1 VEPDGDSWLLE
12 EPLDAPE
19 PPMLEPDW
27 VCAKAENA
35 RSAAAVAVQR
45 IFSFME
51 MFLLRWVGL
60 RCSLRKQRAVSRA
73 LARERRGSGTSERP
87 LLPLDRARTTAPG
100 LRRSPIQ

>member
-1 VEPDGDSWLLE
+1 MEPDGDSWLLE

-51 MFLLRWVGL
+51 MFLLRGGWD
-60 RCSLRKQRAVSRA
+60 CAA
-73 LARERRGSGTSERP
+73 LYANSVPLAAR
-87 LLPLDRARTTAPG
+87 
-100 LRRSPIQ
+100 